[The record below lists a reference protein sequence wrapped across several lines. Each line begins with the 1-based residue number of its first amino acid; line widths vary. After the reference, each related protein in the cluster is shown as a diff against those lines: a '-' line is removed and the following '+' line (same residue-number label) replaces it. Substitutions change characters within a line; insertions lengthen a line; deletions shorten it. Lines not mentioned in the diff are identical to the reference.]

1 MTLGELENI
10 EDVVDCKIIL
20 IERMTASDNESIYY
34 GIENASGKSVTPNI
48 KCDNE
53 VNKNDNSI
61 ESLIDLTGDDSD
73 VDDDAECCTTIQDKV
88 KDEQHNICKMDDTP
102 NESSNT
108 SAAIT
113 SIESPREQE
122 NSETPV
128 RMDDNSNLKSEEH
141 IISGNNCSEHFDKK
155 RSSVNDVLKQ
165 KYAGMDVIDIEDSDD
180 ESDTESYQNSSLAYV
195 TEKDNDALNDRDN
208 SIEILSDSE
217 HPSEEEETEVMFIK
231 TTQPKHKIDQGIT
244 KQQSERLFKRRRQES
259 RAAFAKVSSQ
269 TKVSHTRVKY
279 SIPYNETQR
288 AAKLNDDEERQ
299 QKKISASNERFQF
312 HESAFEEQERL
323 FRESAARVKAQEIAQ
338 QRYLQSV
345 ERIQFFSKPAD
356 VSSLPSNHWKWSDP
370 FSRLGVPKDCPV
382 EIARRN
388 YKKLCLIYHPDKAKS
403 DSSLQFQ
410 AIKEAWESISSS
422 TR

>member
-1 MTLGELENI
+1 MTLEELANI
-10 EDVVDCKIIL
+10 EDVVDCKIIF
-20 IERMTASDNESIYY
+20 IERMTASDKESIYY
-34 GIENASGKSVTPNI
+34 GIGNSGGKSETSNI
-48 KCDNE
+48 KCDSE
-53 VNKNDNSI
+53 VNNSNNSI
-61 ESLIDLTGDDSD
+61 KSLIDLTGDDSD
-73 VDDDAECCTTIQDKV
+73 EDDAAECCTIQDKV
-88 KDEQHNICKMDDTP
+88 KDEQHNTCKLDDAPT
-102 NESSNT
+102 ESST
-108 SAAIT
+108 
-113 SIESPREQE
+113 
-122 NSETPV
+122 NSTAVASMETPHKNQNSRTPV
-128 RMDDNSNLKSEEH
+128 RKHDISNLESEEQ
-141 IISGNNCSEHFDKK
+141 ITSGNKDSELFDKN
-155 RSSVNDVLKQ
+155 RSSVNDVLHQ
-165 KYAGMDVIDIEDSDD
+165 KYAGVDVIDIEDSED
-180 ESDTESYQNSSLAYV
+180 ESDIESVQNSSLPYV
-195 TEKDNDALNDRDN
+195 TEKDNDAINDRRDD

-217 HPSEEEETEVMFIK
+217 HHSEDEEKEVMFIK

-244 KQQSERLFKRRRQES
+244 KQQAERLFKRRRQES
-259 RAAFAKVSSQ
+259 RAAFAKVSSH

-299 QKKISASNERFQF
+299 QKKIFASNERFQF

-323 FRESAARVKAQEIAQ
+323 FRESAARVKAQEIAK
-338 QRYLQSV
+338 QRYIQSV

-356 VSSLPSNHWKWSDP
+356 VTSLPSNHWKWSDP

-388 YKKLCLIYHPDKAKS
+388 YKKLCLIYHPDKAKT